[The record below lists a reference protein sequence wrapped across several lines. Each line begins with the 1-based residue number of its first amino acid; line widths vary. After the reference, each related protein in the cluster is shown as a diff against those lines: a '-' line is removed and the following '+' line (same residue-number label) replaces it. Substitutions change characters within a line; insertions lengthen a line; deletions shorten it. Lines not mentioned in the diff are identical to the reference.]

1 MLTSKQRAYLRG
13 LGSKLNPIFQ
23 VGKDGVYDETCHQ
36 ILNALEARELIKIH
50 VLETAPNSPKEV
62 AEILGN
68 ETGADIVQVIGTKIV
83 LYKQSPKEKKR
94 KINLKSIR

>member
-23 VGKDGVYDETCHQ
+23 VGKDGVSDETCHQ
-36 ILNALEARELIKIH
+36 VFNALEARELIKIR

-62 AEILGN
+62 AEIL
-68 ETGADIVQVIGTKIV
+68 ESKIGADVVQVIGTKIV
-83 LYKQSPKEKKR
+83 LFKQSSKEEKR
-94 KINLKSIR
+94 KIDLKSVR